1 MVLSYKWYNKLAV
14 FYLVFAAI
22 LQTYG
27 YGGFLNFSRLLSLL
41 LIPIVIVKL
50 FSNKNTIQSVPR
62 PLNIYFYWLFLVA
75 LISATSLSDALPLG
89 QIEKYLVLI
98 AIFSLCNFT
107 KFISLYK
114 KTAYLS
120 VIFLIIQKLLLL
132 TTGLKISGIAE
143 FLPLDMG
150 EDLDASSYYEYLSGE
165 TSRLSSFFSEPAL
178 FAQYVLPLLVIEL
191 FSAKKI
197 KDWLKVG
204 LIFISILWTDSG
216 NGLLVL
222 LIVFLSYIIHYI
234 ISGGALKIFII
245 PIFLVCSLY
254 FGEYYVAT
262 ESGQELIQRQTELDS
277 GIEASSGFVRVIRGY
292 FVYDEYSTFEK
303 IVGINN
309 LSRQIAKINTCK
321 AAHTFGDEDYYA
333 NTFQKFLLNTGL
345 IGAIFFFIIMFYL
358 FRHNSPI
365 GRTIILVYTGLSFI
379 AASYLGPIMFMY
391 LYIANGYRQ
400 LLKSSTYNN

>member
-27 YGGFLNFSRLLSLL
+27 YGGFLNFARFLSIL
-41 LIPIVIVKL
+41 LIPIIAIKL
-50 FSNKNTIQSVPR
+50 ISTRNTLRDVPK
-62 PLNIYFYWLFLVA
+62 PLNVYFYWLFFVA
-75 LISATSLSDALPLG
+75 LISSTSLSDALPLG

-150 EDLDASSYYEYLSGE
+150 EDVDASLFYDYYVSEI
-165 TSRLSSFFSEPAL
+165 SRLSSFFSEPAL
-178 FAQYVLPLLVIEL
+178 FVQYVLPLLVIEL
-191 FSAKKI
+191 FSAKKFR
-197 KDWLKVG
+197 DWLKVG
-204 LIFISILWTDSG
+204 LVFISILWTESG

-222 LIVFLSYIIHYI
+222 IIVFVSYIIHYLV
-234 ISGGALKIFII
+234 SGGALKIIII
-245 PIFLVCSLY
+245 PVILAGALM
-254 FGEYYVAT
+254 FGQRYINT
-262 ESGQELIQRQTELDS
+262 DSGEKLLERQTELDG
-277 GIEASSGFVRVIRGY
+277 GIEASSGFVRIFRGY
-292 FVYDEYSTFEK
+292 YVYDEYSPLEK
-303 IVGINN
+303 IIGINN
-309 LSRQIAKINTCK
+309 LSKQVERINTCK
-321 AAHTFGDEDYYA
+321 AAYTFGEEDYYA

-345 IGAIFFFIIMFYL
+345 IGAILFFVIMAYL
-358 FRHNSPI
+358 FRNNTPV
-365 GRTIILVYTGLSFI
+365 GRTIVLVYTGLSFI
-379 AASYLGPIMFMY
+379 AATYLGPIMFLY
-391 LYIANGYRQ
+391 LYMANGCKQQSLSYA
-400 LLKSSTYNN
+400 

>member
-27 YGGFLNFSRLLSLL
+27 YGGFLNFARFLSIL
-41 LIPIVIVKL
+41 LIPIIAIKL
-50 FSNKNTIQSVPR
+50 ISTRNTLRDVPK
-62 PLNIYFYWLFLVA
+62 PLNVYFYWLFFVA

-150 EDLDASSYYEYLSGE
+150 EDVDASLFYDYYVSEI
-165 TSRLSSFFSEPAL
+165 SRLSSFFSEPAL
-178 FAQYVLPLLVIEL
+178 FVQYVLPLLVIEL
-191 FSAKKI
+191 FSAKKFR
-197 KDWLKVG
+197 DWLKVG
-204 LIFISILWTDSG
+204 LVFISILWTESG

-222 LIVFLSYIIHYI
+222 IIVFVSYIIHYLV
-234 ISGGALKIFII
+234 SGGALKIIII
-245 PIFLVCSLY
+245 PVILAGALM
-254 FGEYYVAT
+254 FGQRYINT
-262 ESGQELIQRQTELDS
+262 DSGEKLLERQTELDG
-277 GIEASSGFVRVIRGY
+277 GIEASSGFVRIFRGY
-292 FVYDEYSTFEK
+292 YVYDEYSPLEK
-303 IVGINN
+303 IIGINN
-309 LSRQIAKINTCK
+309 LSKQVERINTCK
-321 AAHTFGDEDYYA
+321 AAYTFGEEDYYA

-345 IGAIFFFIIMFYL
+345 IGAILFFVIMAYL
-358 FRHNSPI
+358 FRNNTPV
-365 GRTIILVYTGLSFI
+365 GRTIVLVYTGLSFI
-379 AASYLGPIMFMY
+379 AATYLGPIMFLY
-391 LYIANGYRQ
+391 LYMANGCKQQSLSYA
-400 LLKSSTYNN
+400 